1 MSNDKKLKIAM
12 IGHKRIPSREGGVE
26 IVVYELSNL
35 MAKAGNRVDVY
46 NRSGA
51 HVSGEEFKSDNMPID
66 GNIKIITVPTPKSKT
81 LNAFVYSFLAAV
93 RSLFGR
99 YDVVHFH
106 RFIFDKR
113 SSFFHF
119 VAFLGH
125 DVYHGAWNY
134 GADFRRV
141 RRFPYFPVFEF
152 FGQNGSV
159 NPAFGMNLQFP
170 HFRGLVVVIVFFHT
184 F

>member
-1 MSNDKKLKIAM
+1 
-12 IGHKRIPSREGGVE
+12 
-26 IVVYELSNL
+26 

-51 HVSGEEFKSDNMPID
+51 HVSGAEFKNDNMPID

-106 RFIFDKR
+106 AEGPAAMCFCQ
-113 SSFFHF
+113 SFS
-119 VAFLGH
+119 
-125 DVYHGAWNY
+125 
-134 GADFRRV
+134 
-141 RRFPYFPVFEF
+141 
-152 FGQNGSV
+152 GS
-159 NPAFGMNLQFP
+159 AL
-170 HFRGLVVVIVFFHT
+170 
-184 F
+184 